1 MDRNIPAHVTLR
13 IADGVPCLRARA
25 PMRAILGVLR
35 AARGRFG
42 LRVVQFVV
50 LADHLHLLI
59 EAEGAAGLSRGMRGL
74 CTRLAIHLNREL
86 GRKGKLFGDRY
97 HARALGSPLEVR
109 HGLVYVLNNYRR
121 HSATSGRSIAAR
133 WVDPCSSGASF
144 DGWRAPPVDLPRRAI
159 DLGISRPRTWLL
171 RSGWRR
177 HGLLELDE
185 VPGGGSI
192 RRVAQRAPSDRAA
205 A

>member
-1 MDRNIPAHVTLR
+1 
-13 IADGVPCLRARA
+13 
-25 PMRAILGVLR
+25 MRTILGVLR
-35 AARGRFG
+35 AVRGRFG

-59 EAEGAAGLSRGMRGL
+59 EADGAAGLSRGMRVL

-121 HSATSGRSIAAR
+121 HCASAGRVLAAR
-133 WVDPCSSGASF
+133 WVDPCSSGPSF
-144 DGWRAPPVDLPRRAI
+144 DGWRAPPIDLPRREI
-159 DLGISRPRTWLL
+159 DLGTSRPRTWLL

-185 VPGGGSI
+185 IPGGGAL
-192 RRVAQRAPSDRAA
+192 RRAVQKPPSERAA
-205 A
+205 